1 MLDLITF
8 WLAAWRL
15 RDHLTV
21 TGLSLT
27 ACLAFAGSYY
37 LAAHLVFPPRDVEA
51 PDLDAHGLRVK
62 HWVLGILFAL
72 FVVQVSYFLS
82 VPALAGML
90 RDPWA
95 IGSVLLFAYCWHLQR
110 WCGTAAGHCATGC
123 ADPALRHRDVLTGGS
138 ERGPLWGASDGQE
151 CGREILHGD
160 MRWHH
165 PGRADRQHV
174 HRADCRLRGRV
185 RVAEVAVQ
193 MSMGGP
199 HRARMAEG
207 AAFVPAGSPR

>member
-1 MLDLITF
+1 VSPFEFVFSLFGLLLGFSLVEVLGGLARTLEGRLRLGPAYRVGWLTPLLATFVMLDLITF

-95 IGSVLLFAYCWHLQR
+95 IGSVLLFASLLAS
-110 WCGTAAGHCATGC
+110 AA
-123 ADPALRHRDVLTGGS
+123 LV
-138 ERGPLWGASDGQE
+138 
-151 CGREILHGD
+151 
-160 MRWHH
+160 
-165 PGRADRQHV
+165 
-174 HRADCRLRGRV
+174 RGRQL
-185 RVAEVAVQ
+185 AIALL
-193 MSMGGP
+193 
-199 HRARMAEG
+199 
-207 AAFVPAGSPR
+207 AALILRYVIAMF